1 MTRPT
6 RVLLVAY
13 GGGHIPMVLPVMRAL
28 REQQP
33 GIELILIALTT
44 AYAVAQ
50 AAGEKPLGYAA
61 LKHLADETFADE
73 WGARLAPRERHPAV
87 SVQETVAYVG
97 VNFWDMV
104 QQHGMAKAQALHA
117 EKERFSYFPLHF
129 MRRVLAHLKPDAV
142 VATVSPRS
150 EEAALQAAIELGVPT
165 LSMIDWYLQPSDSYC
180 HRKYYADRITVINDQ
195 VRQILVNAGVS
206 ESKLI
211 VTGNP
216 AFDGLAS
223 SSLKEKALAW
233 RASLGW
239 QDKTVVLWAGHLDD
253 YTSVNP
259 DLGKATGY
267 PREVEAQLRSW
278 AQADETRA
286 LIIRYHPNEMHLF
299 PQGPSQPRVF
309 VSTREQHV
317 HQVILASDL
326 AVVQVS
332 TVGLEAAVAG
342 KPVVAMVKS
351 PHSLRINFSYER
363 LGVAYGAPEISMLPD
378 VIEHALSI
386 GCVAP
391 QLAQSTPVAPVIA
404 REILGLMART
414 VKEH

>member
-28 REQQP
+28 RERQP
-33 GIELILIALTT
+33 GIELVLIALTT
-44 AYAVAQ
+44 AYAAAQ

-87 SVQETVAYVG
+87 SEAETLAYVG

-104 QQHGMAKAQALHA
+104 QQHGLAKAQALHA
-117 EKERFSYFPLHF
+117 ERERFSYFPLHF
-129 MRRVLAHLKPDAV
+129 MRRVLAHVKPDVV

-150 EEAALQAAIELGVPT
+150 EEAALQAAIEMGIPT

-180 HRKYYADRITVINDQ
+180 HRKYYADKITVINEP
-195 VRQILVNAGVS
+195 VRKVLANAGVS
-206 ESKLI
+206 EDKLI

-223 SSLKEKALAW
+223 SSLKENALAW
-233 RASLGW
+233 RESRGW
-239 QDKTVVLWAGHLDD
+239 KNKTVVLWAGHLDD

-259 DLGKATGY
+259 DLVKATGY
-267 PREVEAQLRSW
+267 PRQVEANLRAW
-278 AQADETRA
+278 TQADESRA
-286 LIIRYHPNEMHLF
+286 LIVRYHPNEMHLF
-299 PQGPSQPRVF
+299 PQGPDHPRVF

-317 HQVILASDL
+317 HQAILASDL
-326 AVVQVS
+326 VVVQVS
-332 TVGLEAAVAG
+332 TVGLDAAVAG

-351 PHSLRINFSYER
+351 PHSLRIDFSYER
-363 LGVAYGAPEISMLPD
+363 LGVAYGAPEVSMLPA
-378 VIEHALSI
+378 VIEHALAA

-391 QLAQSTPVAPVIA
+391 ELTSLNPVAPVIA
-404 REILGLMART
+404 REILGLVDLT
-414 VKEH
+414 VN